1 SQCVTLYNNYLK
13 LCHNDK
19 DQEFCNELER
29 FRYKYEDRVAPLNC
43 VGVPKTLEST
53 RPFDSFVILLPFT
66 IILMTTFISFILYKF
81 TGIGP
86 LLRLQMRKEKYKSSN
101 LGQQMDSI
109 QQTHGTISRKS
120 GNMTYKISYPSVGS

>member
-1 SQCVTLYNNYLK
+1 MDKLIDLYKTFNDIKSNENCNCVSQCVTLYNNYLK

-66 IILMTTFISFILYKF
+66 IILMTTFISFILYKVDKNF
-81 TGIGP
+81 
-86 LLRLQMRKEKYKSSN
+86 N
-101 LGQQMDSI
+101 
-109 QQTHGTISRKS
+109 
-120 GNMTYKISYPSVGS
+120 